1 MARSVR
7 NENYLNIKC
16 FFDLKKTAQYFAAAQ
31 QNANLSPNNY
41 IYSKREP
48 SMSEID
54 LKTFFLEQVR
64 LFENFPAD
72 KVQEIVI
79 KSRLATFEGNEAI
92 LETGDEGKF
101 IGVVISGQAEIS
113 MTDNTGTR
121 SVISQLQ
128 AGDVF
133 GVMSLLTGDRIVAD
147 VIAGTRCFV
156 LMIPQAV
163 FSTDILS
170 NPKALGY
177 LSRLLADRT
186 RAMSVDIV
194 TAQARAV
201 ARSSDPYALTLNSN
215 IPGKLVVLNV
225 GISQIH
231 FGIYDTHDLGSDIHG
246 IIDNTDQSLCHVTV
260 SVGPQSKTM
269 SCPPFPIGDLF
280 KVMKEATQLLGDT
293 FIFEPRDVTAF
304 GHRVVHGGSKFSSS
318 VVITPAVI
326 ADIESL
332 SIFAPLHNPVNISGI
347 REAMQQFPDVPHV
360 AVFDTA
366 FHQTLPPYA
375 YLYGLPYDLYK
386 QNGIR
391 RYGFHGT
398 SHRYVSLKAAEVL
411 KRPLGELEIVSC
423 HLGIGASLC
432 AIDHGRSV
440 DTTMGMTPTDGLIMP
455 SRSGSIDPAVMIH
468 LMENHHM
475 SPEALSNLINTES
488 GLKGISGISSDIHE
502 IEAAASEGHHR
513 ALLAH
518 KAFCYQVRK
527 NIGAYVAAMGGIDV
541 LAFTGDIGE
550 TSATVRS
557 LACQGLGYMGIKLD
571 EEKNRNLGKVGSYSV
586 ISTDDSPVT
595 ILVITNDDERLVA
608 WETLRAIER
617 NQLLQDAKGEDDAP
631 IPIEISAHHV
641 HLSQTD
647 VEKLFGPGHQLTPE
661 HELSQPGQF
670 ACAEKVHLVGPKG
683 RIANVRVLGP
693 TRKETQVEIAMTEQ
707 FKVGIQPPIR
717 QSGDLVNTPGITL
730 EGPYGTSTIERGVIC
745 AQRHI
750 HMTPED
756 ALRFRV
762 RDNYVVRV
770 RIEGER
776 ELIYGDVVVRVNPGF
791 RLAMHIDTDEGNAAN
806 IRTGMIGYI
815 EEIQQR
821 H

>member
-1 MARSVR
+1 
-7 NENYLNIKC
+7 
-16 FFDLKKTAQYFAAAQ
+16 
-31 QNANLSPNNY
+31 
-41 IYSKREP
+41 
-48 SMSEID
+48 MSEID
-54 LKTFFLEQVR
+54 LKRFFLEQVR
-64 LFENFPAD
+64 LFENFSAD
-72 KVQEIVI
+72 KVEEIV
-79 KSRLATFEGNEAI
+79 SQGHLATYEGNEAI

-101 IGVVISGQAEIS
+101 IGVMITGHSEIS
-113 MTDNTGTR
+113 VTDNTGTR
-121 SVISQLQ
+121 SVISQLGP
-128 AGDVF
+128 GDVF
-133 GVMSLLTGDRIVAD
+133 GVMSTLTGDRVTAD
-147 VIAGTRCFV
+147 VIAGNRCFV
-156 LMIPQAV
+156 LLIPLSV
-163 FSTDILS
+163 FNTHILT
-170 NPKALGY
+170 NPKAVGY
-177 LSRLLADRT
+177 LSRLLLDRMRT
-186 RAMSVDIV
+186 MSVDL
-194 TAQARAV
+194 V
-201 ARSSDPYALTLNSN
+201 AGHSSAASKSDDPYALSLHTDT
-215 IPGKLVVLNV
+215 PGKVLVLNV

-231 FGIYDTHDLGSDIHG
+231 FGIYDTQDLGSDVHG
-246 IIDNTDQSLCHVTV
+246 IIDNADDCV
-260 SVGPQSKTM
+260 SRISVVVGTQVKTLARD
-269 SCPPFPIGDLF
+269 PFPITELF
-280 KVMKEATQLLGDT
+280 GVIQDATRLLGDAFT
-293 FIFEPRDVTAF
+293 FHAEDVSSV
-304 GHRVVHGGSKFSSS
+304 GHRVVHGGSKFASA
-318 VVITPAVI
+318 VVITPTVI
-326 ADIESL
+326 ADIEAL
-332 SIFAPLHNPVNISGI
+332 SIFAPLHNPVNVEGI
-347 REAMQQFPDVPHV
+347 REAMRQLPDVPHV

-375 YLYGLPYDLYK
+375 YLYGLPYELYK
-386 QNGIR
+386 QDGIR
-391 RYGFHGT
+391 RYGFHGS

-411 KRPLGELEIVSC
+411 ERPLGELEIVSC

-468 LMENHHM
+468 LMEQHGM
-475 SPEALSNLINTES
+475 SPEELSTLINTNS
-488 GLKGISGISSDIHE
+488 GLKGISGISSNIHE
-502 IEAAASEGHHR
+502 IEAAASDGHHR

-571 EEKNRNLGKVGSYSV
+571 EEKNRNLGQVSSHAI
-586 ISTDDSPVT
+586 ISADDSPVT
-595 ILVITNDDERLVA
+595 ILVIANDDERLVA

-617 NQLLQDAKGEDDAP
+617 NELIMAMKEEEADAP
-631 IPIEISAHHV
+631 IPVEISAHHI
-641 HLSQTD
+641 HLCQAD

-717 QSGDLVNTPGITL
+717 ESGDLANTPGITL
-730 EGPYGTSTIERGVIC
+730 EGPAGSTTIERGVIC

-756 ALRFRV
+756 AKRFRV
-762 RDNYVVRV
+762 RDKYIVRV
-770 RIEGER
+770 RLEGER
-776 ELIYGDVVVRVNPGF
+776 ELIFGDVVVRVNPAY

-806 IRTGMIGYI
+806 IRTGMLGYI
-815 EEIQQR
+815 EEIQSR

>member
-1 MARSVR
+1 
-7 NENYLNIKC
+7 
-16 FFDLKKTAQYFAAAQ
+16 
-31 QNANLSPNNY
+31 
-41 IYSKREP
+41 
-48 SMSEID
+48 MSEID
-54 LKTFFLEQVR
+54 LKRFFLEQVR

-72 KVQEIVI
+72 KVEEIVI
-79 KSRLATFEGNEAI
+79 KSRLATYEGNEAI

-101 IGVVISGQAEIS
+101 IGVMISGHAEIS
-113 MTDNTGTR
+113 MTDNTGSR
-121 SVISQLQ
+121 SVISQLE

-147 VIAGTRCFV
+147 VIAGNRCFV

-163 FSTDILS
+163 FNSHILT
-170 NPKALGY
+170 NPKAVGY
-177 LSRLLADRT
+177 LSRQLAERT
-186 RAMSVDIV
+186 RTMSVDIV

-201 ARSSDPYALTLNSN
+201 AKSSDPYALSLNTN
-215 IPGKLVVLNV
+215 TPGKVVVLNV

-231 FGIYDTHDLGSDIHG
+231 FGIYDTLDSGADIHG
-246 IIDNTDQSLCHVTV
+246 IIDNADRDVAQITVT
-260 SVGPQSKTM
+260 VGPQRKTLEHA
-269 SCPPFPIGDLF
+269 PFKLSDLF
-280 KVMKEATQLLGDT
+280 TVMREATALLGEAFT
-293 FIFEPRDVTAF
+293 FHPEDVTAV

-326 ADIESL
+326 ADIEEL
-332 SIFAPLHNPVNISGI
+332 SIFAPLHNPMNVAGI
-347 REAMQQFPDVPHV
+347 RVASQHFPNLPQV

-366 FHQTLPPYA
+366 FHQTLAPYA
-375 YLYGLPYDLYK
+375 YLYGLPYELYK
-386 QNGIR
+386 QHGIR

-468 LMENHHM
+468 LMEKHQM
-475 SPEALSNLINTES
+475 SPETLSNLINTES

-502 IEAAASEGHHR
+502 IEAAAEDGHHR

-550 TSATVRS
+550 TSSTVRS
-557 LACQGLGYMGIKLD
+557 LACQSLGYMGIKLD
-571 EEKNRNLGKVGSYSV
+571 EEKNRNLGHFGSHAI
-586 ISTDDSPVT
+586 ISADDSPVT
-595 ILVITNDDERLVA
+595 ILVVANDDERLVA

-617 NQLLQDAKGEDDAP
+617 NELILEAKKEEALP

-641 HLSQTD
+641 HLAQED

-717 QSGDLVNTPGITL
+717 QSGDLANTPGITL
-730 EGPYGTSTIERGVIC
+730 EGPYGTSTIERGVVC

-756 ALRFRV
+756 AMRFRV

-770 RIEGER
+770 RVEGER
-776 ELIYGDVVVRVNPGF
+776 ELIFGDVVVRVNPAY
-791 RLAMHIDTDEGNAAN
+791 RLAMHIDTDEGNAGN
-806 IRTGMIGYI
+806 LKTGMLGYI
-815 EEIQQR
+815 EEIQNRQ
-821 H
+821 

>member
-1 MARSVR
+1 
-7 NENYLNIKC
+7 
-16 FFDLKKTAQYFAAAQ
+16 
-31 QNANLSPNNY
+31 
-41 IYSKREP
+41 
-48 SMSEID
+48 MSEID
-54 LKTFFLEQVR
+54 LKRFFLEQVP
-64 LFENFPAD
+64 LFHNFAAD
-72 KVQEIVI
+72 KVEEII
-79 KSRLATFEGNEAI
+79 LCSRLATYEGNEAI
-92 LETGDEGKF
+92 IETGDDGRF
-101 IGVVISGQAEIS
+101 MGIVISGHAEIS

-121 SVISQLQ
+121 NVISQLA

-133 GVMSLLTGDRIVAD
+133 GVMSLLTGDPIVAD

-156 LMIPQAV
+156 LMIPQET
-163 FSTDILS
+163 FNTHILT
-170 NPKALGY
+170 NPKGIGY
-177 LSRLLADRT
+177 LSRLLAERT
-186 RAMSVDIV
+186 RTIAAEH
-194 TAQARAV
+194 TQ
-201 ARSSDPYALTLNSN
+201 SSTRENGKSDDPYALSLITNN
-215 IPGKLVVLNV
+215 HGKVMVLNV

-231 FGIYDTHDLGSDIHG
+231 FGLYDTHDLGADVHG
-246 IIDNTDQSLCHVTV
+246 IIEHINDETTHIVV
-260 SVGPQSKTM
+260 SVGTQTRRMEHPR
-269 SCPPFPIGDLF
+269 FPTAALF
-280 KVMKEATQLLGDT
+280 QVMQKATALLGEAFT
-293 FIFEPRDVTAF
+293 FHPQDVIAV
-304 GHRVVHGGSKFSSS
+304 GHRVVHGGNKFSSA

-332 SIFAPLHNPVNISGI
+332 AVFAPLHNPVNVEGI
-347 REAMQQFPDVPHV
+347 REAMKAFPNVPHV
-360 AVFDTA
+360 AAFDTA

-375 YLYGLPYDLYK
+375 YLYGLPYHLYK
-386 QNGIR
+386 QHGIR

-398 SHRYVSLKAAEVL
+398 SHRYVSLKSAEVL
-411 KRPLGELEIVSC
+411 QRPLGELEIVSC

-455 SRSGSIDPAVMIH
+455 SRAGSIDPAVMIH
-468 LMENHHM
+468 LMEHHHM
-475 SPEALSNLINTES
+475 SAEELSTLINSDS
-488 GLKGISGISSDIHE
+488 GLKGISGISSDIHA
-502 IEAAASEGHHR
+502 IESAASEGHHR

-541 LAFTGDIGE
+541 LAFTGDVGE

-571 EEKNRNLGKVGSYSV
+571 EEKNRNLGKVRSHAI
-586 ISTDDSPVT
+586 ISADDSPVT
-595 ILVITNDDERLVA
+595 ILVIANDDERLVA

-617 NQLLQDAKGEDDAP
+617 NQLLQEAESANLP
-631 IPIEISAHHV
+631 IPVEISAHHV
-641 HLSQTD
+641 HLSQSD

-670 ACAEKVHLVGPKG
+670 ACAEKVHLIGPKG

-717 QSGDLVNTPGITL
+717 ESGDLANTPGITL
-730 EGPYGTSTIERGVIC
+730 EGPYGSASIERGVIC

-750 HMTPED
+750 HMAPED
-756 ALRFRV
+756 AIRFRV
-762 RDNYVVRV
+762 RDKYVVRV
-770 RIEGER
+770 RVEGER
-776 ELIYGDVVVRVNPGF
+776 ELIFGDVVVRVNPAY

-815 EEIQQR
+815 EDIQSR
-821 H
+821 R

>member
-1 MARSVR
+1 
-7 NENYLNIKC
+7 
-16 FFDLKKTAQYFAAAQ
+16 
-31 QNANLSPNNY
+31 
-41 IYSKREP
+41 
-48 SMSEID
+48 MSEID
-54 LKTFFLEQVR
+54 LKRFFLEQVR
-64 LFENFPAD
+64 LFENFSAD
-72 KVQEIVI
+72 KVEEIVI
-79 KSRLATFEGNEAI
+79 KSRLATYEGNEAI
-92 LETGDEGKF
+92 LETGDEGRF
-101 IGVVISGQAEIS
+101 IGVVISGHAEIS

-121 SVISQLQ
+121 NVISQLES
-128 AGDVF
+128 GDVF
-133 GVMSLLTGDRIVAD
+133 GVMSLLTGDRIIAD
-147 VIAGTRCFV
+147 VIAGNRCFV
-156 LMIPQAV
+156 LMIPQDVFNTHILTNAKAV
-163 FSTDILS
+163 
-170 NPKALGY
+170 GY
-177 LSRLLADRT
+177 LSRILADRT
-186 RAMSVDIV
+186 RAMSVDLV
-194 TAQARAV
+194 TAQANAISK
-201 ARSSDPYALTLNSN
+201 SSDPYALSLTTNSH
-215 IPGKLVVLNV
+215 GKVVVINV
-225 GISQIH
+225 GLSQIH
-231 FGIYDTHDLGSDIHG
+231 FGVYDTHDIGADVHG
-246 IIDNTDQSLCHVTV
+246 IIDNEDETTARVTV
-260 SVGPQSKTM
+260 MVGPQVKVIER
-269 SCPPFPIGDLF
+269 PRFPLSDLF
-280 KVMKEATQLLGDT
+280 KVMQESTPLLGDA
-293 FIFEPRDVTAF
+293 FAFQLRDVNAV

-326 ADIESL
+326 ADIEAL
-332 SIFAPLHNPVNISGI
+332 SVFAPLHNPVNVEGI
-347 REAMQQFPDVPHV
+347 REAMKQFPDIPHV

-386 QNGIR
+386 KDGIR

-398 SHRYVSLKAAEVL
+398 SHRYVSLKSAEVL

-440 DTTMGMTPTDGLIMP
+440 DTSMGMTPTDGLIMP

-468 LMENHHM
+468 LLQNHNM
-475 SPEALSNLINTES
+475 SPEQLSNLINTES

-502 IEAAASEGHHR
+502 IEEAANDGHHR

-571 EEKNRNLGKVGSYSV
+571 EEKNRNLTTLTSHAI

-595 ILVITNDDERLVA
+595 ILVVANDDERLVA

-617 NQLLQDAKGEDDAP
+617 NQLLLEAKAEEDLP
-631 IPIEISAHHV
+631 IPVEISAHHV
-641 HLSQTD
+641 HLSQVD

-717 QSGDLVNTPGITL
+717 QSGDLNNTPGITL
-730 EGPYGTSTIERGVIC
+730 EGPYGASVIDRGVIC

-770 RIEGER
+770 RLEGER
-776 ELIYGDVVVRVNPGF
+776 ELIFGDVVVRVNPAF

-806 IRTGMIGYI
+806 IKTGMLGYI
-815 EEIQQR
+815 EEIQSR
-821 H
+821 R

>member
-1 MARSVR
+1 
-7 NENYLNIKC
+7 
-16 FFDLKKTAQYFAAAQ
+16 
-31 QNANLSPNNY
+31 
-41 IYSKREP
+41 
-48 SMSEID
+48 MSEID
-54 LKTFFLEQVR
+54 LKRFFLEQVR
-64 LFENFPAD
+64 LFESFQAD
-72 KVQEIVI
+72 RVEEIVI
-79 KSRLATFEGNEAI
+79 KSRLATYEGNEAI
-92 LETGDEGKF
+92 LETGDEGRF
-101 IGVVISGQAEIS
+101 IGVVISGHAEIS
-113 MTDNTGTR
+113 MSDNTGSRT
-121 SVISQLQ
+121 VIGQLE

-133 GVMSLLTGDRIVAD
+133 GVMSLLTGERIVAD
-147 VIAGTRCFV
+147 VIAGNRCFV
-156 LMIPQAV
+156 LMIPQEVFNTHILTNAKAV
-163 FSTDILS
+163 
-170 NPKALGY
+170 GY
-177 LSRLLADRT
+177 LSRLLAERT
-186 RAMSVDIV
+186 RAMSIDLI
-194 TAQARAV
+194 TAQAQA
-201 ARSSDPYALTLNSN
+201 AAKSDDPYALSLNTN
-215 IPGKLVVLNV
+215 TPGKVVVINV
-225 GISQIH
+225 GLSQIH
-231 FGIYDTHDLGSDIHG
+231 FGIYDTHDMGADVHG
-246 IIDNTDQSLCHVTV
+246 IIDNSAEAVVRVTV
-260 SVGPQSKTM
+260 MVGPRIKVVER
-269 SCPPFPIGDLF
+269 PHFALGELF
-280 KVMKEATQLLGDT
+280 KVMQESVVLLGEAFT
-293 FIFEPRDVTAF
+293 FHPSDVNAI

-326 ADIESL
+326 ADIEAL
-332 SIFAPLHNPVNISGI
+332 SIFAPLHNPVNVEGI
-347 REAMQQFPDVPHV
+347 RIAMQQFPHIPHV

-386 QNGIR
+386 QDGIR

-398 SHRYVSLKAAEVL
+398 SHRYVSLKSAEVL

-440 DTTMGMTPTDGLIMP
+440 DTSMGMTPTDGLIMP

-468 LMENHHM
+468 LLQNHGM
-475 SPEALSNLINTES
+475 SPEQLSNLINTAS
-488 GLKGISGISSDIHE
+488 GLKGISGISDDIHDIE
-502 IEAAASEGHHR
+502 EAANDGHHR

-550 TSATVRS
+550 TSAAVRS

-571 EEKNRNLGKVGSYSV
+571 EEKNRNLASLTSHAI

-595 ILVITNDDERLVA
+595 ILVVANDDERLVA

-617 NQLLQDAKGEDDAP
+617 NEIFSSIKGSQEIAP
-631 IPIEISAHHV
+631 IPVEISAHHV
-641 HLSQTD
+641 HLSQED
-647 VEKLFGPGHQLTPE
+647 VDKLFGPGHQLTPE

-730 EGPYGTSTIERGVIC
+730 EGPYGSSSIERGVIC

-750 HMTPED
+750 HMTQED
-756 ALRFRV
+756 AMRLRV

-770 RIEGER
+770 RVEGER
-776 ELIYGDVVVRVNPGF
+776 ELIFGDVVVRVNPAF
-791 RLAMHIDTDEGNAAN
+791 RLAMHIDTDEANAGN
-806 IRTGMIGYI
+806 IRNGVHGYI
-815 EEIQQR
+815 EEIQSR
-821 H
+821 R